1 MKRLASLALSLA
13 LCAAPAAGVA
23 GCAAQANTQLAS
35 VGYVLPSSA
44 KTFAGRE
51 ARDADE
57 LEGYLD
63 DAEQLARQRGDAAK
77 AEEAQASQDRA
88 DAFVEA
94 NGLYRDGKYAE
105 AQAAYDNILKI
116 APLHLG
122 ANVNL
127 TLALLQQGEDDAALR
142 QALAC
147 VSLFPDDAGTW
158 INLQAAGVACGFS
171 VADVFQ
177 ESWRRFGTGANNR
190 AQLLEKAGLTDVAE
204 FNRIWDAIEVDLR
217 EAADKGADAGEGQA
231 IGERC
236 SAALAAHKA
245 YWTLQDGLDKLADK
259 READRD
265 VVYLQ
270 AYLDAVGVQLGMIV
284 DRRFVTPAPTLPFVV
299 ADDAFCRIEVTGIEA
314 GGKQLTLKLSVNDK
328 THSGLQLVARDEWS
342 AANVALKAEGFASVA
357 AGKSEQVELV
367 LEAQGT
373 SSVPDKVTELAGDL
387 AICQSHVAGSTASGA
402 PAPVFELARYPVAYR
417 AS

>member
-1 MKRLASLALSLA
+1 MPEPSNNNTASGQRRHRQQAVDTTYAHVQPQAREIEQAVLGALMIDKDAYAVVCEMINADSFYEPRNQKVYKAIQELSMKEQ
-13 LCAAPAAGVA
+13 PVDVW
-23 GCAAQANTQLAS
+23 T
-35 VGYVLPSSA
+35 V
-44 KTFAGRE
+44 
-51 ARDADE
+51 
-57 LEGYLD
+57 
-63 DAEQLARQRGDAAK
+63 AEQLARQRGDAAK
-77 AEEAQASQDRA
+77 AEEAQASRDRA

-236 SAALAAHKA
+236 SAALAAQ
-245 YWTLQDGLDKLADK
+245 T
-259 READRD
+259 EAR
-265 VVYLQ
+265 
-270 AYLDAVGVQLGMIV
+270 
-284 DRRFVTPAPTLPFVV
+284 T
-299 ADDAFCRIEVTGIEA
+299 
-314 GGKQLTLKLSVNDK
+314 
-328 THSGLQLVARDEWS
+328 
-342 AANVALKAEGFASVA
+342 
-357 AGKSEQVELV
+357 
-367 LEAQGT
+367 
-373 SSVPDKVTELAGDL
+373 
-387 AICQSHVAGSTASGA
+387 
-402 PAPVFELARYPVAYR
+402 
-417 AS
+417 